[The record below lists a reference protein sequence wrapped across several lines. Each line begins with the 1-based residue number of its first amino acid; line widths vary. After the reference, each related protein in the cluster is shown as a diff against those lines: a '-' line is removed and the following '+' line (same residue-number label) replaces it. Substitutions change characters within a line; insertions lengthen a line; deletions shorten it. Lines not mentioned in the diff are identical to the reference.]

1 MATEPSQSP
10 LMWLDSGSQKRPR
23 EPGETAG
30 EASASSTG
38 PARKQPGEVFHSDSS
53 GPQTP
58 NYGDEECTGPP
69 SWEVGE
75 ECGGKSELD
84 AKNKRVVFFFILVK
98 LIKIK

>member
-10 LMWLDSGSQKRPR
+10 LMWLESGSQKRPR

-84 AKNKRVVFFFILVK
+84 AKNKRVVFFYILV
-98 LIKIK
+98 